1 MPIPSPFSCP
11 VVVSV
16 QSHTDEG
23 PSSSSQKIERN
34 GVSPPTS
41 RVLSTEPID
50 ESIASRNVP
59 AQSTPPP
66 PRDRL
71 PPPKPAPFL
80 LSEDAGDAG
89 YDPQVE
95 YQNVTSDMLNVGE
108 VQLYQNV
115 VHPESEYKNCQ
126 FVPPKK
132 PTGHLGTYI
141 ATSSAEQTME
151 ECIRVRTHDRGELL
165 AESKEWWYM
174 RIGKEEGWTPKEIW
188 EPTVSGQ
195 SNSVIVCMYVR
206 TLTNLCQSHWKGE
219 GGRGEREEGRER
231 EGERRRKG
239 EGGKGRLIGT
249 EIGK

>member
-1 MPIPSPFSCP
+1 MAILSPFSCP
-11 VVVSV
+11 AVVSV
-16 QSHTDEG
+16 QNHTDVG
-23 PSSSSQKIERN
+23 PSSSSPKIERN

-71 PPPKPAPFL
+71 PSPKPAPFM
-80 LSEDAGDAG
+80 LSEDADDACG
-89 YDPQVE
+89 PPQVE
-95 YQNVTSDMLNVGE
+95 YLNVTPDMLNVGE

-141 ATSSAEQTME
+141 ATTSAEQAME
-151 ECIRVRTHDRGELL
+151 ECVRVRAHDRGELL

-174 RIGKEEGWTPKEIW
+174 RIGKEEGWTSKEIW
-188 EPTVSGQ
+188 EPTVSGR
-195 SNSVIVCMYVR
+195 SNSVIVCMYVHLLIFVS
-206 TLTNLCQSHWKGE
+206 LTAKE
-219 GGRGEREEGRER
+219 RERGE
-231 EGERRRKG
+231 
-239 EGGKGRLIGT
+239 
-249 EIGK
+249 